1 MEQIEVSWHGL
12 RYRVGAPPAAD
23 RRTWVFVTL
32 EGLDEPPPGD
42 AVLVFPGR
50 SSMLDLF
57 GRVPR
62 PESRA
67 AVVERLAG

>member
-1 MEQIEVSWHGL
+1 MSWHGR
-12 RYRVGAPPAAD
+12 RYRVGPPLPAE
-23 RRTWVFVTL
+23 RRSWVFVTL
-32 EGLDEPPPGD
+32 QGLDEPPPGD

-57 GRVPR
+57 GRVPQ
-62 PESRA
+62 PVSRA